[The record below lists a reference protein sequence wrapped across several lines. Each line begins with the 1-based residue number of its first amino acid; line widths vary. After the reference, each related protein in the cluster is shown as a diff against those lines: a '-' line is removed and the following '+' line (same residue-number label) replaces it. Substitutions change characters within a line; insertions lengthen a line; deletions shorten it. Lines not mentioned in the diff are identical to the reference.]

1 MTRHVRFED
10 EANAE
15 YREAG
20 RWYESRREGLGIV
33 FFYAVDA
40 ALSQILDFPR
50 TGAMVPLVAKDLP
63 VRRLAVKRFPYH
75 VVYLQTYAFALALPR
90 AFAFAFFLTTAPASP
105 SRDKGKG
112 KGKKTMPIQMPS
124 CCSAV

>member
-33 FFYAVDA
+33 FFDAVDA
-40 ALSQILDFPR
+40 ALSQILDFPSR
-50 TGAMVPLVAKDLP
+50 CHHAARRYEVA
-63 VRRLAVKRFPYH
+63 RY
-75 VVYLQTYAFALALPR
+75 Y
-90 AFAFAFFLTTAPASP
+90 
-105 SRDKGKG
+105 
-112 KGKKTMPIQMPS
+112 
-124 CCSAV
+124 